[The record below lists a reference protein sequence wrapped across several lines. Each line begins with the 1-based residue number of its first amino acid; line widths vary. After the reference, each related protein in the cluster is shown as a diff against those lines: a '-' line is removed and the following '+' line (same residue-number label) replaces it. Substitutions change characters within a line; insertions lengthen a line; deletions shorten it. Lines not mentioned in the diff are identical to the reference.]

1 MPGVH
6 KKKKAEKR
14 CFQRLV
20 LHLLVRIWGIGMLVS
35 LHVKNLALIDEEEVF
50 FEEGLNILTGET
62 GAGKSIV
69 IGSVNL
75 ALGAKADKDLIRSGA
90 EYALVEL
97 VFQLNA
103 EQEKRLKEM
112 DLFPEEDGTLIIQR
126 RIMPLRSVCKV
137 CGETVGAR
145 QLKEIAEVLINIH
158 GQHEHQALLQKK
170 HKEIL
175 DDYAKGRAGDLKEK
189 IRECYKEFTKLQKEL
204 EENAGDETAREKEAA
219 LLRFEVKEIEEANLT
234 AGEDEDLEQLY
245 HKMVNSRKIKEAL
258 YTAYQMTG
266 YGAGESAGEYIG
278 RALRELKGISSYD
291 TVLADLEA
299 QLQDIDNLLNDFN
312 RAASGYM
319 EELEFDG
326 EDFARTEERLNLVNH
341 LKSKYGK
348 NLEEVLAY
356 KAQGDER
363 LNILDNYERYRSEIS
378 DRMGKAKEKL
388 LKLCGSLSDVRKKCA
403 KELGKNLKQALLD
416 LNFEEVKFE
425 IQVRPCPEALAM
437 DGYDEIEFMISTN
450 KGEAL
455 KPLDQVASGGEL
467 SRIMLA
473 FKTVLADKDDIQ
485 TLIFDEIDTGIS
497 GKTAWKVSEK
507 LGLLGKNH
515 QVICITHLPQ
525 IAAMSDAHFLIE
537 KNAKKDR
544 TVTTIKKIGQED
556 DLRELARMLGG
567 AEITDA
573 ALQNAKE
580 MKELARNT
588 KLY

>member
-1 MPGVH
+1 
-6 KKKKAEKR
+6 
-14 CFQRLV
+14 
-20 LHLLVRIWGIGMLVS
+20 MLIS

-97 VFQLNA
+97 VFQLNK
-103 EQEKRLKEM
+103 EQETRLKEIGYI
-112 DLFPEEDGTLIIQR
+112 PEEDGMLIIQR
-126 RIMPLRSVCKV
+126 RIMPSRSICKV

-145 QLKEIAEVLINIH
+145 QLKGIAEILINIH
-158 GQHEHQALLQKK
+158 GQHEHQTLLQQKK

-175 DDYAKGRAGDLKEK
+175 DDYAKESASDLKEK

-204 EENAGDETAREKEAA
+204 EKSAGDETAREKEAA
-219 LLRFEVKEIEEANLT
+219 LLRFEVKEIEEAGLSF
-234 AGEDEDLEQLY
+234 GEDAQLEQLY
-245 HKMVNSRKIKEAL
+245 HKMLNSRKIKEAL
-258 YTAYQMTG
+258 YNAYHMTG
-266 YGAGESAGEYIG
+266 YGSGESAGEYIG
-278 RALRELKGISSYD
+278 RALRELKSISSYD
-291 TVLADLEA
+291 AALADLEM

-312 RAASGYM
+312 RTASGMM
-319 EELEFDG
+319 EEMEFDG
-326 EDFARTEERLNLVNH
+326 EDFARTEERLNLLNH

-348 NLEEVLAY
+348 NIDEILTY
-356 KAQGDER
+356 KEQGEER
-363 LNILDNYERYRSEIS
+363 LNILDHYETYRLEMLQ
-378 DRMGKAKEKL
+378 RMEEEKKKL
-388 LKLCGSLSDVRKKCA
+388 LKFCGSLSGVRKKCA
-403 KELGKNLKQALLD
+403 KELGKKLKQALLD
-416 LNFEEVKFE
+416 LNFEEVRFE
-425 IQVRPCPEALAM
+425 IQVRPCPEEASA

-455 KPLDQVASGGEL
+455 KPLSQVASGGEL

-507 LGLLGKNH
+507 LGILGKNH
-515 QVICITHLPQ
+515 QIICITHLPQ
-525 IAAMSDAHFLIE
+525 IASMSDAHFLIE

-544 TVTTIKKIGQED
+544 TVTTIKKIAQED

-567 AEITDA
+567 AEITEA

>member
-1 MPGVH
+1 
-6 KKKKAEKR
+6 
-14 CFQRLV
+14 
-20 LHLLVRIWGIGMLVS
+20 MLIS

-50 FEEGLNILTGET
+50 FGSGLNILTGET

-75 ALGAKADKDLIRSGA
+75 ALGAKADKELIRAGA

-97 VFQLNA
+97 VFLLNE

-112 DLFPEEDGTLIIQR
+112 DVFPEEDKTLIIQR
-126 RIMPLRSVCKV
+126 KIMPARSVCKV
-137 CGETVGAR
+137 CGETVGTK
-145 QLKEIAEVLINIH
+145 QLKEIAEILINIH
-158 GQHEHQALLQKK
+158 GQHEHQTLMQKKK

-175 DDYAKGRAGDLKEK
+175 DDYAGEKADGLKEE
-189 IRECYKEFTKLQKEL
+189 IRECYKIFTKLQKEL
-204 EENAGDETAREKEAA
+204 EKNAEDETAREREAA
-219 LLRFEVKEIEEANLT
+219 LLRFEVEEIEEAGLT
-234 AGEDEDLEQLY
+234 AGEDEELEQLY
-245 HKMVNSRKIKEAL
+245 HKMANSRKIKEAV
-258 YTAYQMTG
+258 YNAHQMTG
-266 YGAGESAGEYIG
+266 YGIGESAGEYIG
-278 RALRELKGISSYD
+278 RALKDLKGVSAYD
-291 TVLADLEA
+291 SVLADLEA
-299 QLQDIDNLLNDFN
+299 QLQDIDNLLGDFN
-312 RAASGYM
+312 RAAAGYM

-348 NLEEVLAY
+348 NIEEILVY
-356 KAQGDER
+356 KASGEER
-363 LNILDNYERYRSEIS
+363 LNILENYEIYRAGVLQDME
-378 DRMGKAKEKL
+378 KEKQKL
-388 LKLCGSLSDVRKKCA
+388 LKLCGKLSDVRKKCA
-403 KELGKNLKQALLD
+403 KELGKGLKQALLD
-416 LNFEEVKFE
+416 LNFEEVHFE
-425 IQVRPCPEALAM
+425 IQVRPCPEM
-437 DGYDEIEFMISTN
+437 PSSDGYDDVEFMISTN
-450 KGEAL
+450 KGEML
-455 KPLDQVASGGEL
+455 KPLSQVASGGEL

-507 LGLLGKNH
+507 LGILGKNH

-525 IAAMSDAHFLIE
+525 IAAMSDTHFLIE
-537 KNAKKDR
+537 KNPRKDR
-544 TVTTIKKIGQED
+544 TVTTIKKITKED

-567 AEITDA
+567 AEITKA